1 MTWPG
6 RSVAPS
12 PRRARTSVALVVLV
26 TLAALPPALIITK
39 SMLAVPSSPKV
50 PFITAPECGRPSV
63 DAAVSGRRGPVA
75 FAQLP
80 GRVLDTDGRLEIYG
94 APIFKARGSFQLVTV
109 HLDRVDSWL
118 GLDLARSD
126 CRVDLFNRRQIL
138 GDPAPKTPPSKAP
151 KPKPSVA
158 DEGRQLMS
166 ASKDLAIYVALHAL
180 DLPVVVHDGGV
191 VIESFCLAGPEAA
204 CARVAPAG
212 KLLRVGDIVTEI
224 DGATIGLAPDIAPII
239 AKRHSGD
246 LVEVHALRGNKELV
260 ALVPLTSDDDGKAIL
275 GVTPGSLLPVTTR
288 FDYPFEVSIDSGS
301 VGGPSAGLAFTL
313 ALIDALSPGELTG
326 GRRVAATG
334 EITAAGRVAPIG
346 GIRQKTIAVRDA
358 GTAVFLVPKS
368 QESDAKQAA
377 AGSSL
382 AVYGVANLDDAL
394 SVLADL
400 GGDRLPSTLA
410 QPPS

>member
-1 MTWPG
+1 MSGPG
-6 RSVAPS
+6 RSVAPNH
-12 PRRARTSVALVVLV
+12 RRLGSLVALVVALA
-26 TLAALPPALIITK
+26 LAATPPALIIGK
-39 SMLAVPSSPKV
+39 SLLPVPSSPQV
-50 PFITAPECGRPSV
+50 PFVTTPECGRPSV
-63 DAAVSGRRGPVA
+63 DKAVSGRRGAVA

-94 APIFKARGSFQLVTV
+94 APIYKARGTFQLVTV

-138 GDPAPKTPPSKAP
+138 GDPPPKSPSPSPPPS
-151 KPKPSVA
+151 KPSVA

-191 VIESFCLAGPEAA
+191 VIESFCLAGPEVA

-224 DGATIGLAPDIAPII
+224 DGLTVGLTPDIAPII
-239 AKRHSGD
+239 AKRRSGD
-246 LVEVHALRGNKELV
+246 LVQVRALRGAKEVVTL
-260 ALVPLTSDDDGKAIL
+260 APLTSDNDGNAIL
-275 GVTPGSLLPVTTR
+275 GVTPGSLLPVTTH
-288 FDYPFEVSIDSGS
+288 FDYPFEVSIDSAS

-334 EITAAGRVAPIG
+334 EVTAAGRVAAIG

-394 SVLADL
+394 TVLADL
-400 GGDRLPSTLA
+400 GGDRLRRGPE
-410 QPPS
+410 QPTS

>member
-1 MTWPG
+1 VSLT
-6 RSVAPS
+6 RLRAVATVIVPL
-12 PRRARTSVALVVLV
+12 A
-26 TLAALPPALIITK
+26 LAAMPPAMIIGK
-39 SMLAVPSSPKV
+39 SLLPVPSTPMV
-50 PFITAPECGRPSV
+50 PFVTSSECGRPSV
-63 DAAVSGRRGPVA
+63 DKASSGRRGAVA

-94 APIFKARGSFQLVTV
+94 APIYKTRGTFELVTV

-138 GDPAPKTPPSKAP
+138 GDPAPKPRSSSPSPAP
-151 KPKPSVA
+151 TLSAA

-204 CARVAPAG
+204 CARVAPAA

-224 DGATIGLAPDIAPII
+224 DGVTVGLAPDIAPII

-246 LVEVHALRGNKELV
+246 LVEVRGLRGTKEIV
-260 ALVPLTSDDDGKAIL
+260 TLVPLTSDNDGNAIL
-275 GVTPGSLLPVTTR
+275 GITPGSLLPVTTR

-326 GRRVAATG
+326 GQRVAATG
-334 EITAAGRVAPIG
+334 EMTAAGRVAPIG

-382 AVYGVANLDDAL
+382 AVYGVADLDDAL
-394 SVLADL
+394 TVLADL
-400 GGDRLPSTLA
+400 GGDRLPRGPE
-410 QPPS
+410 QPSS